1 MNNSNKKSFWNFTI
15 LEKKLLIFWCDF
27 VLVFLSLYFAIILR
41 STITMELFI
50 NRGYF
55 YALLLYSFS
64 AVVIFYII
72 DLYNVFIIDFWTTLL
87 PRIFV
92 AVCISIML
100 IISSSFF
107 HEPLALPRKS
117 IIAVSFLLMMGM
129 AIVRY
134 FLMIVHRYPLRIMI
148 VGSGFT
154 TLKIIEDIKNT
165 GSKFIQIEGVY
176 HEKENGSPVKVMDV
190 NVKGGLE
197 EFLSDVEVNPPQVL
211 VVSFKDT
218 VPDHWTDAILKC
230 ARYDIKI
237 LSATDIYGKLFGKV
251 PSDHIDAIWLLS
263 GMSIVR
269 RPYFLIKRFFDLF
282 LSSFGLM
289 IMFILFPFIFIIMKI
304 TSPGPVFFSQIRV
317 GARGN
322 NFKIY
327 KFRTMIVNAE
337 DSTGAVWCKQ
347 QDNRITMIGRF
358 MRKVR
363 LDELPQFWNILKGDM
378 SLIGPRP
385 ERPEFV
391 DMLKKRIPF
400 YDERHLIKPG
410 LTGWAQVMFPY
421 GNSVEDAAEKLHFDL
436 FYIMNMSLFMD
447 VKILLKTISIVLEGK
462 GGM

>member
-1 MNNSNKKSFWNFTI
+1 MNNNKKNFWNINI

-27 VLVFLSLYFAIILR
+27 LFVFLSLYCMIILR
-41 STITMELFI
+41 STITMELFLS
-50 NRGYF
+50 RGYF

-64 AVVIFYII
+64 AVVVFYVL

-92 AVCISIML
+92 AVCISVML
-100 IISSSFF
+100 IILSSFF

-117 IIAVSFLLMMGM
+117 IIAVTFLLMMGM
-129 AIVRY
+129 AVVRY
-134 FLMIVHRYPLRIMI
+134 FFMVVHRYPLRIMI
-148 VGSGFT
+148 AGSGFT

-165 GSKFIQIEGVY
+165 GSNFIQIEGVY
-176 HEKENGSPVKVMDV
+176 HEKNNPTGVKVMDV
-190 NVKGGLE
+190 DIKGGLK
-197 EFLSDVEVNPPQVL
+197 EFLNDIENNPPQVV
-211 VVSFKDT
+211 VVSFKNV
-218 VPDHWTDAILKC
+218 VPDEWTDALLKC

-237 LSATDIYGKLFGKV
+237 LSATDIYGRLFGKV

-263 GMSIVR
+263 GISIVR
-269 RPYFLIKRFFDLF
+269 RPYFMIKRFFDVLF
-282 LSSFGLM
+282 SLLGLL
-289 IMFILFPFIFIIMKI
+289 ILCLLFPFIFIIMKF
-304 TSPGPVFFSQIRV
+304 TSPGPIFFSQIRV
-317 GARGN
+317 GSRGK

-327 KFRTMIVNAE
+327 KYRTMVVNAE
-337 DSTGAVWCKQ
+337 QSTGAVWCKHK
-347 QDNRITMIGRF
+347 DTRITPLGRF

-363 LDELPQFWNILKGDM
+363 LDELPQFWNILKGEM
-378 SLIGPRP
+378 SIIGPRP

-391 DMLKKRIPF
+391 SMLKQRIPF
-400 YDERHLIKPG
+400 YDERHLVKPG

-436 FYIMNMSLFMD
+436 FYIMKMSFFMD

>member
-1 MNNSNKKSFWNFTI
+1 MNNNKKNFWNFNI

-27 VLVFLSLYFAIILR
+27 LFVFLSLYCMIILR
-41 STITMELFI
+41 STITMELFLS
-50 NRGYF
+50 RGYF

-64 AVVIFYII
+64 AVVVFYVL

-92 AVCISIML
+92 AVCVSVML

-117 IIAVSFLLMMGM
+117 IIAVTFLLMMGM
-129 AIVRY
+129 TVVRY

-154 TLKIIEDIKNT
+154 TLKIIEDIKKT
-165 GSKFIQIEGVY
+165 GSSFIQIEGVY
-176 HEKENGSPVKVMDV
+176 HEKNNSTGVKVMDV
-190 NVKGGLE
+190 DIKGGLK
-197 EFLSDVEVNPPQVL
+197 EFLNDIDSQPPQMV
-211 VVSFKDT
+211 VVSFKNI
-218 VPDHWTDAILKC
+218 VPDEWTDALLKC

-263 GMSIVR
+263 GISIVR
-269 RPYFLIKRFFDLF
+269 RPYFMIKRFLDVVFSF
-282 LSSFGLM
+282 FGLIVM
-289 IMFILFPFIFIIMKI
+289 CLVFPFIFIVMKI
-304 TSPGPVFFSQIRV
+304 SSPGPIVFSQIRV
-317 GARGN
+317 GSRGK

-327 KFRTMIVNAE
+327 KFRTMVVNAE
-337 DSTGAVWCKQ
+337 KSTGAVWCKHK
-347 QDNRITMIGRF
+347 DTRITPIGRF

-363 LDELPQFWNILKGDM
+363 LDELPQFWNVLKGEM
-378 SLIGPRP
+378 SIIGPRP

-391 DMLKKRIPF
+391 SMLKRRIPF
-400 YDERHLIKPG
+400 YDERHLVKPG

-436 FYIMNMSLFMD
+436 FYIMNMSFFMD
-447 VKILLKTISIVLEGK
+447 VKISLKTISIVLEGK